1 MRFKTESKLFILH
14 QKEIGLFHICKYL
27 VERKPT
33 KEVVMSSFT
42 IFDLVNMV
50 ICSGAKPVFIDH
62 EKDSFDMNT
71 KNLVSYRKNH
81 NKIALF
87 YYVII
92 A

>member
-1 MRFKTESKLFILH
+1 MVYSTFANTWL
-14 QKEIGLFHICKYL
+14 
-27 VERKPT
+27 RKPNK

-71 KNLVSYRKNH
+71 KNLVSYIEKNH
-81 NKIALF
+81 NKLHLF